1 MRTDLALEEL
11 IRRALQEDLGGLGD
25 ITTRATVP
33 PEATGTA
40 HVVARENGV
49 LSGSRC
55 VTTAFALVDPELQV
69 TWNAADG
76 DAIDPGQV
84 VATVTGSAS
93 CILTGERVGL
103 NLLSHCSGIAT
114 RTAGFV
120 ALVDG
125 TGTRIADTRKTTP
138 GLRALEKQAVVH
150 GGGINHRFG
159 LFDAIMVKD
168 NHIGLGGGLDAV
180 LERLAHHTGHLTRV
194 QIEVDTI
201 AQLQRVLA
209 FDRSRLD
216 SGLTPVVHAVLLD
229 NMGSQQIAEGVAL
242 VRKHPAPVVVEVSGG
257 VNEST
262 VRALAD
268 AGADVISI
276 GALTHSVRELDF
288 GLDLRAGVGPP
299 Y

>member
-1 MRTDLALEEL
+1 MRTDLVLDDL
-11 IRRALQEDLGGLGD
+11 IRRALSEDLGGIGD

-33 PEATGTA
+33 REATGTA
-40 HVVARENGV
+40 HVVARETGV

-69 TWNAADG
+69 QWSAADG
-76 DAIDPGQV
+76 DGVHPGQV

-93 CILTGERVGL
+93 SILAGERVGL

-125 TGTRIADTRKTTP
+125 TSTRIADTRKTTP

-168 NHIGLGGGLDAV
+168 NHIGFGGGLDAV
-180 LERLAHHTGHLTRV
+180 LNRLAHHTGHLTRV
-194 QIEVDTI
+194 QVEVDTI
-201 AQLQRVLA
+201 AQLERVLS
-209 FDRSRLD
+209 FDSERLD
-216 SGLTPVVHAVLLD
+216 SGLAPVVHAVLLD
-229 NMGSQQIAEGVAL
+229 NMTPGQITEGAAL
-242 VRKHPAPVVVEVSGG
+242 VRKHPVPVVVEVSGG
-257 VNEST
+257 VTETS
-262 VRALAD
+262 VRALAE

-288 GLDLRAGVGPP
+288 GLDLRASVGGR
-299 Y
+299 